1 MKLTEGTFTKHEK
14 FTNISINKMNY
25 VVVEVEKKKNTYE
38 ENRQRIDKIVALA
51 CTNFAEEGIT

>member
-14 FTNISINKMNY
+14 FTNRSINKMNY

-38 ENRQRIDKIVALA
+38 ENRQRIDKIVSLA